1 MAWDATRVR
10 WNGENGLFRG
20 QTRAS
25 FTAARRES
33 RRNPKSLTHLTR
45 SQPSSEVASS
55 SYSYQRLFSIV
66 KRRSRRSCDI
76 LIRAGVIAP
85 EISVL
90 AAPAGRTLTKGR
102 PEEPAQMRLIRKTH
116 TQRYLTQG

>member
-1 MAWDATRVR
+1 MGWDATRVR
-10 WNGENGLFRG
+10 WNGQNGVFRR

-25 FTAARRES
+25 FTTARRGS
-33 RRNPKSLTHLTR
+33 RRNPKSLAHLTR

-55 SYSYQRLFSIV
+55 SYSYHRLFSIV
-66 KRRSRRSCDI
+66 KRWPRRSCDI

-90 AAPAGRTLTKGR
+90 AAPAGRTLTKSR